1 AGGAGRGAGGVQRGL
16 RRHEEAHPET
26 AVHHRRLRVGLIGGD
41 RAAMAHPEAASIPA
55 AIEAR
60 LRRGLAPDHLEIGDE
75 SARHAGHAGAASGG
89 GHYRVLVVAG
99 VFEGRARVERHR
111 MVYDLL
117 SDLMPAAIHAL
128 ALRTLAPSEWP
139 AA

>member
-1 AGGAGRGAGGVQRGL
+1 MAA
-16 RRHEEAHPET
+16 PE
-26 AVHHRRLRVGLIGGD
+26 D
-41 RAAMAHPEAASIPA
+41 ASTPA

-60 LRRGLAPDHLEIGDE
+60 LRRGLAPDHLEIADE

-99 VFEGRARVERHR
+99 VFEGRGRVERHR

-128 ALRTLAPSEWP
+128 ALRTIAPSEWP
-139 AA
+139 VS